1 MSGHSKHTRRKASR
15 TLTWAVLV
23 LVPALAIVALGS
35 GLSLLA
41 TGPAAPGGLL
51 VAETRDFATNGDAVA
66 ATVNPANAGPVDQ
79 FMDEWQNTV
88 RLPPSPR
95 R

>member
-1 MSGHSKHTRRKASR
+1 MSGHSKHTRRNASR
-15 TLTWAVLV
+15 TLTWAVLIV
-23 LVPALAIVALGS
+23 VPALAIVALGT
-35 GLSLLA
+35 GLSLFA

-51 VAETRDFATNGDAVA
+51 VAETRDFATHGDAVTA
-66 ATVNPANAGPVDQ
+66 AVTPANAGPVDQ

-88 RLPPSPR
+88 RIPPSPR